1 MQAFR
6 QELILREGD
15 RFVLDDG
22 TELIVRRIRAGR
34 VSLGVVEQREQ
45 AERHGWLHWPLRP
58 ALLRGR

>member
-1 MQAFR
+1 MLA
-6 QELILREGD
+6 
-15 RFVLDDG
+15 DG

>member
-15 RFVLDDG
+15 RFVLADG

-34 VSLGVVEQREQ
+34 VSLGVVEQHEP
-45 AERHGWLHWPLRP
+45 ERHGWLHWPLRP
-58 ALLRGR
+58 ALLRSR